1 MPRVMLIL
9 PTETYRAT
17 PFLRAAEE
25 LHLDVVVASNEA
37 PTLATLMEGRVL
49 TLDLRRPE
57 ESADRAE
64 AFANRWPVNAVVGV
78 DEGSVVT
85 AATVAERLR
94 TPRRNPLAAVQATRD
109 KRLLR
114 KVLSA
119 TPLTQPASVALDID
133 ARVDAIDAAIAITGL
148 PCVIKP
154 VDLAASRGVIRADDR
169 AEVHAAVRRTS
180 ALMREICADGSVPQL
195 LVERYIDGVE
205 VALEGLVRQGFLE
218 VIALFDKP
226 DPLVGPFF
234 EETIYVTPSRLN
246 TETQRLMIDAV
257 RTAVS
262 ALGLRHGPVHAEVR
276 LAAEAPVV
284 IEVASRSIGGLC
296 SRALRVACDDAREE
310 IRSLENVILRE
321 ACDLPLG
328 NAHTVDAASGV
339 FMLPISHAGI
349 LNGVRGVDRAERAP
363 GITGVVISI
372 PTGHAVRPLPE
383 GDRYLGFIFAR
394 GETPAAVEH
403 SLRTAEAL
411 IDVDIT
417 APARAGVGDVHP
429 PPDRRRS

>member
-17 PFLRAAEE
+17 AFLRAAEE

-37 PTLATLMEGRVL
+37 PTLATLMEGHVL
-49 TLDLRRPE
+49 TLDLRHPK
-57 ESADRAE
+57 ESAGRAA
-64 AFANRWPVNAVVGV
+64 AFAIRWPIDAVVGV
-78 DEGSVVT
+78 DEGSVLT
-85 AATVAERLR
+85 AATVAARLG
-94 TPRRNPLAAVQATRD
+94 TARRNPVAAVQATRD

-114 KVLSA
+114 KVLA
-119 TPLTQPASVALDID
+119 GTPLTQPACVAIDID
-133 ARVDAIDAAIAITGL
+133 ASVGSIDAAIAVTGL

-154 VDLAASRGVIRADDR
+154 VDLAASRGVIRANDR
-169 AEVHAAVRRTS
+169 AEVRAAVRRTG
-180 ALMREICADGSVPQL
+180 ALMREVCADGSVPKL
-195 LVERYIDGVE
+195 LVERYVDGVE
-205 VALEGLVRQGFLE
+205 VALEGLVREGFLE

-234 EETIYVTPSRLN
+234 EETIYVTPSRLDIEAQN
-246 TETQRLMIDAV
+246 AVIDAV

-262 ALGLRHGPVHAEVR
+262 ALGLQHGPVHAEVR
-276 LAAEAPVV
+276 LAADAPVV

-296 SRALRVACDDAREE
+296 SRALRVACDDAPDE

-328 NAHTVDAASGV
+328 TAHTVDAASGV
-339 FMLPISHAGI
+339 FMLPISRAGV
-349 LNGVRGVDRAERAP
+349 LNDVRGVDRAERAP
-363 GITGVVISI
+363 GITGVVISV
-372 PTGHAVRPLPE
+372 PTGHPVRPLPE

-403 SLRTAEAL
+403 SLRAAERL

-417 APARAGVGDVHP
+417 DPMRAAVRGVHAA
-429 PPDRRRS
+429 PDRRRS